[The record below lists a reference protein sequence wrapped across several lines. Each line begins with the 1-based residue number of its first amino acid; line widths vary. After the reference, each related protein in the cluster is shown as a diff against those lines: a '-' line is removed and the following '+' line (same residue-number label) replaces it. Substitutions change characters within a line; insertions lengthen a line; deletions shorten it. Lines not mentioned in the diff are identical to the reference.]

1 MTDAERKELKLEIK
15 GRKIVVNKLET
26 ALKALNKK
34 VDKIEKDRQNRKETL
49 LEYKDESE
57 LQDAYGWGFITED
70 EYDKLI
76 EAMRKGVQT
85 IDEETSPEEIAKH
98 IIQEWLGRM
107 RSDIYSFE
115 YDLLPPEK
123 QAEIMKKNE
132 EILQKRKE
140 RMKNNGI

>member
-1 MTDAERKELKLEIK
+1 MTDSERKELKLEIK
-15 GRKIVVNKLET
+15 GRKIVVNKLEI

-49 LEYKDESE
+49 LEYKDELE

-70 EYDKLI
+70 EYYKLL
-76 EAMRKGVQT
+76 EAMRKGVQV
-85 IDEETSPEEIAKH
+85 IGEETTPEEVAKN
-98 IIQEWLGRM
+98 IIQEWIGRM
-107 RSDIYSFE
+107 WSDIYSFE

>member
-34 VDKIEKDRQNRKETL
+34 VDKMEKDRQNRKQTL

-70 EYDKLI
+70 EYDKLL

-98 IIQEWLGRM
+98 IIQELLGRM

-132 EILQKRKE
+132 EILQKKE
-140 RMKNNGI
+140 KKG

>member
-1 MTDAERKELKLEIK
+1 MTDAERKELKFEIK
-15 GRKIVVNKLET
+15 GRKIVVGKLET
-26 ALKALNKK
+26 ALKALTKK

-70 EYDKLI
+70 DYYKLL

-85 IDEETSPEEIAKH
+85 IDEETTPEEVAKN
-98 IIQEWLGRM
+98 IIQEWIERM
-107 RSDIYSFE
+107 WSDIYSFE